1 VSKIVSTAFISL
13 LCICMTNICM
23 SNNAVA
29 NSGEEHP
36 YLNASQSL
44 STSAEVISIDL
55 ETRMVELRSENG
67 QVLPYKIAES
77 TRNLD
82 RVEVG
87 DMVDYQFESHVSLV
101 LVKQAGTLPE
111 AMDKVTRTRA
121 EPGEKPQMTTET
133 KRVQTATVVAIDLD
147 SNAFKLEWPDGSVE
161 AYTTEETEMLKKA
174 SVGDH
179 LVKTQTERLV
189 IAVSRKDQ
197 E

>member
-1 VSKIVSTAFISL
+1 MSNIVSTVFVFL
-13 LCICMTNICM
+13 LCICLT
-23 SNNAVA
+23 SYAAA

-36 YLNASQSL
+36 YLTASQSL
-44 STSAEVISIDL
+44 STSAEVVSIDL
-55 ETRMVELRSENG
+55 QSRMVELRSENG

-82 RVEVG
+82 QVEVG
-87 DMVDYQFESHVSLV
+87 DVVDYQFESRVSLI
-101 LVKQAGTLPE
+101 LVNQDDPLPE
-111 AMDKVTRTRA
+111 NMDKITRTRA

-133 KRVQTATVVAIDLD
+133 KRIQTARVVSIDLE
-147 SNAFKLEWPDGSVE
+147 SSAFQLEWSDGSIE
-161 AYTTEETEMLKKA
+161 SYTTEETEMLKKA

-189 IAVSRKDQ
+189 IAVSRKGQ